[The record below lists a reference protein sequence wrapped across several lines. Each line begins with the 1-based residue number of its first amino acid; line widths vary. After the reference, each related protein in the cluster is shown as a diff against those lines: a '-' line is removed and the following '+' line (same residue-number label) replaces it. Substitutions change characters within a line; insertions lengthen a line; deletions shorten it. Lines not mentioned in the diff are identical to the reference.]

1 MGIEAAF
8 PQVALTI
15 SGVPIKDSVFNSWI
29 IVTVITALAAIAYR
43 HYRATEPK
51 TWQLALEYSI
61 EYVESLITGT
71 IGRTLP
77 QAVPYLATMLV
88 YIGLSNILG
97 LVPAMRSPTRDINT
111 TAALSIV
118 SLIST
123 QYYGAV
129 HRGLKRQALSLF
141 EPVALM
147 FPLNLISLLSRVLSM
162 ALRLFGNVI
171 AGEIVGL
178 TIFSLVPVLAPL
190 VFYLLSMITGLLQ
203 ALVFT
208 VLTITFIADAMKL
221 DD

>member
-1 MGIEAAF
+1 
-8 PQVALTI
+8 
-15 SGVPIKDSVFNSWI
+15 
-29 IVTVITALAAIAYR
+29 
-43 HYRATEPK
+43 
-51 TWQLALEYSI
+51 
-61 EYVESLITGT
+61 
-71 IGRTLP
+71 
-77 QAVPYLATMLV
+77 
-88 YIGLSNILG
+88 
-97 LVPAMRSPTRDINT
+97 
-111 TAALSIV
+111 
-118 SLIST
+118 
-123 QYYGAV
+123 
-129 HRGLKRQALSLF
+129 
-141 EPVALM
+141 M